1 MRKVAFVILAALV
14 AGALIYFYQ
23 AATSYTK
30 PEGEARSATPT
41 SPTPT
46 AQAGAPPT
54 ATSTSPASAT
64 STATPTANTPSTT
77 SPPAAA
83 GTKTTTAT
91 TAPGFRRDS
100 YHVNYTYTITV
111 YIGDMSL
118 RLVGWSVEGVGPLGN
133 YSFGK
138 FVFNI
143 PPRGPVEVSHKAAT
157 EGRLMYVV
165 TCAGGECQAETAAAN
180 YTLFHF
186 LHGVNTTR
194 AVKGTCTHLGYTGSA
209 VEEKGWISPEAFAYI
224 LGGLPAN
231 GSGVYVA
238 EMCEVGGVPLAVAGD
253 VYLNMTLY
261 GQALTMKLK
270 IESSAVAVAP
280 YNSTLYQRIL
290 AEAKAAAQKARA

>member
-1 MRKVAFVILAALV
+1 MKKIAIAILAVLI
-14 AGALIYFYQ
+14 AGAVLYFYQ
-23 AATSYTK
+23 AATSYMK
-30 PEGEARSATPT
+30 PGGDGAATTT
-41 SPTPT
+41 SSP
-46 AQAGAPPT
+46 PPT
-54 ATSTSPASAT
+54 ATAGAPTGTASPTPPTAVPPAT
-64 STATPTANTPSTT
+64 STATPPTKTSVSTVTSTT
-77 SPPAAA
+77 
-83 GTKTTTAT
+83 TTTTA
-91 TAPGFRRDS
+91 ANFRSDS
-100 YHVNYTYTITV
+100 YEANYTYTITV

-138 FVFNI
+138 FVFNL

-165 TCAGGECQAETAAAN
+165 TCAGGECQAETTTAN
-180 YTLFHF
+180 YTMLHII
-186 LHGVNTTR
+186 HGVNSTST
-194 AVKGTCTHLGYTGSA
+194 VKGTCTHLGYTGSA
-209 VEEKGWISPEAFAYI
+209 VEERGKISPEVFAYI

-238 EMCEVGGVPLAVAGD
+238 EMCEVGGVPLAVVGD